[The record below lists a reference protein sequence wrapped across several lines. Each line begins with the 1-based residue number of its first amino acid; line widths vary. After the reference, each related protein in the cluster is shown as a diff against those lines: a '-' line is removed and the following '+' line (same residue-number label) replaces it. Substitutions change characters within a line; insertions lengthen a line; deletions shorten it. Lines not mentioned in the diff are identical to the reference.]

1 MAHDDRPSPD
11 AHGDREHI
19 PDTTE
24 SSDGTTGT
32 GDSSI
37 GRRVFLGLLGAGAA
51 AALIGAGDTLRSTR
65 AQPRPRGSAS
75 PGLAVQVPSETA
87 PPPRRSSRAGTVAGL
102 LATPHFSVAHRGC
115 DRSWP
120 EMSFYAYQRSVEA
133 GFDALELSLAR
144 TVDGV
149 WFGLHDDALDRTS
162 HTVRKIASGMTW
174 AQVQG
179 YRILGSS
186 AVDDPTQPDRPYM
199 RWEELVDRYYG
210 SHVIFVDPKSG
221 LTHARE
227 LLTKMTSLSGT
238 PQDHFV
244 CKGYGI
250 SGNAEGST
258 GWAKLAKDNGF
269 ARWGYFYES
278 DVPRL
283 EAYQGRWDI
292 LGMSCSAPDSA
303 WSTVLSFGKPV
314 IGHVAPSVAAAEAA
328 LGKGA
333 VGVVASDASVHTG
346 R

>member
-1 MAHDDRPSPD
+1 MSHDDGPSPD
-11 AHGDREHI
+11 SHGDREHL

-24 SSDGTTGT
+24 SSDGTSDT
-32 GDSSI
+32 SI

-51 AALIGAGDTLRSTR
+51 AALIGAGDVLRSAW
-65 AQPRPRGSAS
+65 AQPRSRGSAS
-75 PGLAVQVPSETA
+75 PDLAVQVPGDTA
-87 PPPRRSSRAGTVAGL
+87 PSTPRSARAGTVAGL
-102 LATPHFSVAHRGC
+102 LAIPHFSVAHRGC

-120 EMSFYAYQRSVEA
+120 EMSLYAYERSVEA

-162 HTVRKIASGMTW
+162 HVVQKIASGMTW
-174 AQVQG
+174 AEVQS
-179 YRILGSS
+179 YRILGSN

-210 SHVIFVDPKSG
+210 SRVIFVDPKSG
-221 LTHARE
+221 LTHAGE
-227 LLTKMTSLSGT
+227 LLKKMTSLSGT
-238 PQDHFV
+238 PQDHLV

-250 SGNAEGST
+250 SGNADGSA

-283 EAYQGRWDI
+283 GAYQGRWDL
-292 LGMSCSAPDSA
+292 LGMSWSAPDSA
-303 WSTVLSFGKPV
+303 WSAVLSFGKPV
-314 IGHVAPSVAAAEAA
+314 IGHVAPSTAAAKAA

-333 VGVVASDASVHTG
+333 VGVVASDASVHSG